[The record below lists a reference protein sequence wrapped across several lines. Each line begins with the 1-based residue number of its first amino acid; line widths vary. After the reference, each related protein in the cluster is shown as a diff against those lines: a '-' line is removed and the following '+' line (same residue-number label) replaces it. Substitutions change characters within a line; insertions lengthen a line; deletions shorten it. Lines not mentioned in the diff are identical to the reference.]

1 MIIVEAGE
9 NVEEFDEATRFST
22 DESNNLCLW
31 AGDQGD
37 ELIQIF
43 NATSWRAA
51 GVDCG

>member
-1 MIIVEAGE
+1 EAGE
-9 NVEEFDEATRFST
+9 NDVEEFDEATRFST